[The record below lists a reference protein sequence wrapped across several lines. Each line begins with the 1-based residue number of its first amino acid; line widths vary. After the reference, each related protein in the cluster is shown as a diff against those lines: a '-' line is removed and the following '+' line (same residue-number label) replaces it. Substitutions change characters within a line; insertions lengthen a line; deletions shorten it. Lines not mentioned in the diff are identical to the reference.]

1 MRELMSSAVI
11 EAADRTAGDRDERGW
26 VTAVVPVE
34 SADHALAEFLR
45 LGADV
50 QIISPAELRDRMR
63 QTVRSLAELYPAPG
77 PV

>member
-1 MRELMSSAVI
+1 MSSAVI
-11 EAADRTAGDRDERGW
+11 EAAERTASAADERGW

-50 QIISPAELRDRMR
+50 EVLSPAALRRR
-63 QTVRSLAELYPAPG
+63 VQQTARSLAELYQEAG
-77 PV
+77 TA